1 MIKTKPKNYDKYTM
15 DKKDKEQEYKLKEP
29 AEEEPPTYDETMADK
44 NEEQN
49 DDNTQRAPY
58 VKFPHPIN
66 KHTAKRASNKSFPG
80 NQTLTYMN
88 KK

>member
-1 MIKTKPKNYDKYTM
+1 MEKQE
-15 DKKDKEQEYKLKEP
+15 KKQAEQSELSS
-29 AEEEPPTYDETMADK
+29 EELPSYEQTMADK
-44 NEEQN
+44 NNEEEHGN
-49 DDNTQRAPY
+49 APY

-66 KHTAKRASNKSFPG
+66 KHTAKRSSNKEFPG

>member
-1 MIKTKPKNYDKYTM
+1 MEKQ
-15 DKKDKEQEYKLKEP
+15 DKKQT
-29 AEEEPPTYDETMADK
+29 EETDEKPPSYDETMADK
-44 NEEQN
+44 NNEQEHAN
-49 DDNTQRAPY
+49 VPY

-66 KHTAKRASNKSFPG
+66 KHTAKRSSNKEFPG

>member
-1 MIKTKPKNYDKYTM
+1 MEKQN
-15 DKKDKEQEYKLKEP
+15 KKAKDQSD
-29 AEEEPPTYDETMADK
+29 EEPPSYEETMADK
-44 NEEQN
+44 NNEQEN
-49 DDNTQRAPY
+49 NNTPY

-66 KHTAKRASNKSFPG
+66 KHTAKRSSNKEFPG

>member
-1 MIKTKPKNYDKYTM
+1 MEKQ
-15 DKKDKEQEYKLKEP
+15 DKKQTEETDEKLP
-29 AEEEPPTYDETMADK
+29 SYDETMADK
-44 NEEQN
+44 NNEQEN
-49 DDNTQRAPY
+49 ANVPY

-66 KHTAKRASNKSFPG
+66 KHTAKRSSNKEFPG

>member
-1 MIKTKPKNYDKYTM
+1 MEKQ
-15 DKKDKEQEYKLKEP
+15 DKKQTEETDEKLP
-29 AEEEPPTYDETMADK
+29 SYDETMADK
-44 NEEQN
+44 NNEQEN
-49 DDNTQRAPY
+49 ANAPY

-66 KHTAKRASNKSFPG
+66 KHTAKRSSNKEFPG